1 MSKLLLIDS
10 HAVIH
15 RAFHSIPKQLA
26 YQGKPVNAMYGFY
39 SMLYVALDK
48 LNPKYIKWLEDRV
61 FKTIGKDIINSDE
74 YTYLLRCEKEL
85 NGVSE

>member
-1 MSKLLLIDS
+1 MMSNRDKVEDEFIKE
-10 HAVIH
+10 VKE
-15 RAFHSIPKQLA
+15 FA
-26 YQGKPVNAMYGFY
+26 Y
-39 SMLYVALDK
+39 LEEDK

-85 NGVSE
+85 NNVSE